1 MVILFAFFLGL
12 LVPAHPIHISVTE
25 MEYDEKERELEIVMR
40 IFSDDLET
48 SIRAA
53 QNEPLLDL
61 LHPQSATTDELAR
74 EYILNRFKVT
84 LDGKVQKLNYLGFE
98 LDGDAM
104 VFYIQAVQVKNWKSI
119 TVLNSVILETYDDQS
134 NLVHVT
140 LKGRTKSLRLMR
152 NNPSGTLT
160 FDK

>member
-12 LVPAHPIHISVTE
+12 LAPAHPIHISVTE

-53 QNEPLLDL
+53 RNDPGLDL
-61 LHPQSATTDELAR
+61 LHPQSGTTDELAR